1 MHTKTAKEQMVRE
14 ILRLQ
19 TKTKQLEGVNNT
31 LEEKNNW
38 FESIM
43 ASLKDDGHGSE
54 IISRLK
60 QGKSHEA
67 IAHWLGRPLPQ
78 EITSLSPNAERS
90 FKSAIETYHRDLV
103 DNQDPRYWTNVSLER
118 DLIEHLVKLYF
129 TWIHPVHMFFDE
141 ANFLE
146 SFKNCS
152 DVYCSSALVN
162 VICAMSCFLLQTAW
176 RTDKIG
182 GQIEGL
188 SLEDTQAAISFLRD
202 QFMAQT
208 KNALNDADP
217 QKMTTIQ
224 TYAVMF
230 LVDVASGKGLEA
242 TAHIRVSTE
251 GLTAKRSKEQSS
263 EAEDIA
269 AWGVLTAHTYVTKF
283 LSRSDML
290 NREGHGRASFFRSQQ
305 LPFHPLLILLST
317 WIPNRVMMSGYHT
330 SSLVTKTPYS
340 HNDLAILS

>member
-1 MHTKTAKEQMVRE
+1 MVRE

-19 TKTKQLEGVNNT
+19 TKAEHLEGVKNT

-38 FESIM
+38 IESIM
-43 ASLKDDGHGSE
+43 ASLKDDGQGSE
-54 IISRLK
+54 IINRLK
-60 QGKSHEA
+60 QGESHEA

-78 EITSLSPNAERS
+78 EVTSLSPNAERS
-90 FKSAIETYHRDLV
+90 FKSALETYHHVLAE
-103 DNQDPRYWTNVSLER
+103 NHDPRYWTHVSLER
-118 DLIEHLVKLYF
+118 DLIEHLIKLYF
-129 TWIHPVHMFFDE
+129 TWVHPVHMFFDE

-162 VICAMSCFLLQTAW
+162 VICAMSCFLLHTAW
-176 RTDKIG
+176 RTDKNG
-182 GQIEGL
+182 GQIEGV

-208 KNALNDADP
+208 TSALNDAEP
-217 QKMTTIQ
+217 EKMTTIQ

-230 LVDVASGKGLEA
+230 LVDVACGKGLEA

-269 AWGVLTAHTYVTKF
+269 AWGVLTAQT
-283 LSRSDML
+283 
-290 NREGHGRASFFRSQQ
+290 
-305 LPFHPLLILLST
+305 
-317 WIPNRVMMSGYHT
+317 
-330 SSLVTKTPYS
+330 
-340 HNDLAILS
+340 

>member
-19 TKTKQLEGVNNT
+19 TKTEHLEGVKNT

-38 FESIM
+38 IESIM
-43 ASLKDDGHGSE
+43 ASLKDDGQGSE
-54 IISRLK
+54 IINRLK
-60 QGKSHEA
+60 RGESHEA

-78 EITSLSPNAERS
+78 EVTSLSPNAERS

-103 DNQDPRYWTNVSLER
+103 ENQDPRYWTNVFLER
-118 DLIEHLVKLYF
+118 DLIEHLIKLYF
-129 TWIHPVHMFFDE
+129 TWVHPVHMFFDE

-146 SFKNCS
+146 SFKTCS

-162 VICAMSCFLLQTAW
+162 VICAMSCFLLHTAW
-176 RTDKIG
+176 RTDDAG
-182 GQIEGL
+182 GQSPGV
-188 SLEDTQAAISFLRD
+188 SLEDTQAAICFLRD

-208 KNALNDADP
+208 TNALNDADP
-217 QKMTTIQ
+217 EKMTTIQ

-230 LVDVASGKGLEA
+230 LVDVACGKGLEA

-251 GLTAKRSKEQSS
+251 GLTAKRSREQSS

-269 AWGVLTAHTYVTKF
+269 AWGVLTAHTYVTHC
-283 LSRSDML
+283 LPRSDML

-305 LPFHPLLILLST
+305 LPSHPSLILLST
-317 WIPNRVMMSGYHT
+317 WIPNRVVMSGYHT
-330 SSLVTKTPYS
+330 SRLVKRTLHS
-340 HNDLAILS
+340 RNDLAILS